1 MSTELVHVPN
11 SDAENPTLD
20 AILAGLFAAGK
31 SCHRAYRWTV
41 ELADVDARKHISQ
54 LPRMALC
61 SLGPRTRKI
70 KPLPDDG
77 HRPLIF
83 VHGLGGHPGNHL
95 ALRSYLGLKGRRR
108 IYSVNLGKGTPL
120 LEAAD
125 AVSTAIERIVAA
137 NGLGLDAQV
146 DLMAHSMGGLVCRL
160 AIENETVRA
169 RVATIVTM
177 GSPHQGTLMARLV
190 GPSAARAQELRI
202 DSSTVHT
209 LNAQLPWPKTFPRL
223 VSLWSPNDV
232 LVMPT
237 GQAEVEGA
245 INHRCDGFTH
255 FTWLLE
261 PHGWRVVEAALA
273 ELTSSPS

>member
-1 MSTELVHVPN
+1 MSTELVPVPKP
-11 SDAENPTLD
+11 SSETPTLD
-20 AILAGLFAAGK
+20 AILSGLLAAGRG
-31 SCHRAYRWTV
+31 CHRAYRWTV
-41 ELADVDARKHISQ
+41 ELADIDARKHISQ
-54 LPRMALC
+54 LPQMALC
-61 SLGPRTRKI
+61 SLGPRTRRV

-95 ALRSYLGLKGRRR
+95 ALRSYLGLRGRRR
-108 IYSVNLGKGTPL
+108 VYSVDLGRNTPL
-120 LEAAD
+120 LDAAE
-125 AVSTAIERIVAA
+125 AVSTAIERVVAA
-137 NGLGLDAQV
+137 NGLGPDEQV

-160 AIENETVRA
+160 AIENEVSRA

-202 DSSTVHT
+202 DSTTIRS
-209 LNAQLPWPKTFPRL
+209 LNAQLPWPETFPRL

-232 LVMPT
+232 LVMPNAR
-237 GQAEVEGA
+237 AEVEGA
-245 INHRCDGFTH
+245 TNRRCDGFTH

-273 ELTSSPS
+273 